1 MIRIHCYE
9 DRQRDSKF
17 MMIHTFKHGKL
28 EQSSLKMKWC
38 NNTIKAWSRGH
49 REVELVNVA
58 RSCDLVIHQY
68 RG

>member
-9 DRQRDSKF
+9 DKQRFSKF
-17 MMIHTFKHGKL
+17 MMIHVFKHGKL

-38 NNTIKAWSRGH
+38 SNTIKAWSRGH
-49 REVELVNVA
+49 KEVELVNVA
-58 RSCDLVIHQY
+58 RSCDLVIHPY